1 LKLEQKVT
9 PVEVNGG
16 GTHSNFSIALN
27 SKAFRVLSD
36 TLYANKIGSI
46 VRELSCNAHDAH
58 VMAGKQDVPFII
70 HLPDAFNPW
79 FSVQDQGVGLSPE
92 DIASVFTVYFQS
104 TKEQSND
111 TIGAFGLGAK
121 TPFSYTDQFTVTSVK
136 HGQRTI
142 YNAFINEQGIP
153 NIVEMFSEETT
164 EGNGVEIKLS
174 VKREDYS
181 KFASEVKNQLQY
193 FKVKPQLLN
202 SSGDVFT
209 QQTTEALF
217 DTSAIS
223 VQNYV
228 GYGTGTRVALQ
239 GNVGYTLD
247 MNQLSGKISAE
258 SYQLLHMLS
267 SQKTILKFNI
277 GEIGVTA
284 SREGVEYTATTVK
297 NICNKIT
304 EAKKQIA
311 DVIEEKMTKEFTT
324 DYQRLAYLNANPI
337 ARSFVT
343 TLKVPNAESDSVR
356 WLFNLQKHLVV
367 NNQGSGIVT
376 LVGRFQGAR
385 VKASLKHMA
394 YKFIPS
400 AENNQ
405 VIMFKDKST
414 LSAKKIQHF
423 FATNPKVSSIYV
435 VEFFDKVYNK
445 TKQEELQKFLGGFD
459 NMVNMSDVI
468 LPVSVREKQKSQSKI
483 PKYYAHHGLIRYD
496 EVRNYLKEFKDFS
509 DIKEQTV
516 YFAVEH
522 LNPLCN
528 LALIGDLQDL
538 SNLTKVLPVIAVRQS
553 AVEKLEKNSLFIPLS
568 KYIAD
573 KKQELGTEEVKQK
586 INRKFIVDTVSSS
599 IPYSLKNKKE
609 LIMKNCPDNE
619 ITRLFKTIDSQKFND
634 KQHST
639 IMNRFINHHPSANSV
654 VRKKSEKAV
663 SVVKNILNKYAVVN
677 TLGNTY
683 HGKEISDQH
692 LIVYLNAVQS
702 YLQKH

>member
-1 LKLEQKVT
+1 MIIEQKAT

-16 GTHSNFSIALN
+16 STHSSFSIAMN
-27 SKAFRVLSD
+27 GKAFRVLSD
-36 TLYANKIGSI
+36 TLYQNKIGSI

-92 DIASVFTVYFQS
+92 NIASVFTVYFQS

-136 HGQRTI
+136 HGLRTI

-209 QQTTEALF
+209 QQATEALF

-228 GYGTGTRVALQ
+228 GYGNGTRVALQ

-258 SYQLLHMLS
+258 SYQLLNMLS

-284 SREGVEYTATTVK
+284 SREGVEYTATTLK

-304 EAKKQIA
+304 EAKKQIS
-311 DVIEEKMTKEFTT
+311 DIIEEKMTKEFTT

-356 WLFNLQKHLVV
+356 WLFNLQKYLIV
-367 NNQGSGIVT
+367 NNQSSGMVT
-376 LVGRFQGAR
+376 LVGRYQGR
-385 VKASLKHMA
+385 SKASMKHMT
-394 YKFIPS
+394 YKFIPTT
-400 AENNQ
+400 ENNQ
-405 VIMFKDKST
+405 VILFKDKST

-423 FATNPKVSSIYV
+423 FLTNPKVNSVYV

-459 NMVNMSDVI
+459 NFKNMSEIV
-468 LPVSVREKQKSQSKI
+468 LPVAVREKQKNTNKI
-483 PKYYAHHGLIRYD
+483 PKYYSYNSLTPYYD
-496 EVRNYLKEFKDFS
+496 VRNYHKEFTDLS
-509 DIKEQTV
+509 DVKEQTV
-516 YFAVEH
+516 YFTVE
-522 LNPLCN
+522 NLCPTCPSGF
-528 LALIGDLQDL
+528 ISDLQDL
-538 SNLTKVLPVIAVRQS
+538 SNFIKVLPVIAVRES
-553 AVEKLEKNSLFIPLS
+553 AVEKLEKNSFFIPLS
-568 KYIAD
+568 QYIAD
-573 KKQELGTEEVKQK
+573 KKKELGTEEVKQK
-586 INRKFIVDTVSSS
+586 INREFIIDAVNSS
-599 IPYSLKNKKE
+599 IHYNLRKKKD
-609 LIMKNCPDNE
+609 LIVKNCPDNE
-619 ITRLFKTIDSQKFND
+619 IARLFKTLD
-634 KQHST
+634 KQALNEQHSGG
-639 IMNRFINHHPSANSV
+639 MNLFIGHHPSTISA
-654 VRKKSEKAV
+654 VRTKAEKAV
-663 SVVKNILNKYAVVN
+663 NVVKNILNKYAVVH
-677 TLGNTY
+677 TLGSTY

-692 LIVYLNAVQS
+692 LIMYLNAVQL
-702 YLQKH
+702 YLQK

>member
-1 LKLEQKVT
+1 MKLEQKAT

-16 GTHSNFSIALN
+16 GTQSNFSIAMN

-36 TLYANKIGSI
+36 TLYQNKIGSI
-46 VRELSCNAHDAH
+46 VRELSCNAYDAH
-58 VMAGKQDVPFII
+58 VMAGKADTPFII
-70 HLPDAFNPW
+70 HLPDAYNPW
-79 FSVQDQGVGLSPE
+79 FSVQDQGVGLSDG
-92 DIASVFTVYFQS
+92 DIAGVFTVYFQS

-136 HGQRTI
+136 DGICNI
-142 YNAFINEQGIP
+142 YNAFINEEGIP
-153 NIVEMFSEETT
+153 NIVKMLSEETT
-164 EGNGVEIKLS
+164 TGNGVEIKMS
-174 VKREDYS
+174 VKREDYN
-181 KFASEVKNQLQY
+181 KFASEVKSQLQY
-193 FKVKPQLLN
+193 FKVKPTLENTSIDLFGNQVVEL
-202 SSGDVFT
+202 
-209 QQTTEALF
+209 LF
-217 DTSAIS
+217 DTPAIS
-223 VQNYV
+223 VQNYT
-228 GYGTGTRVALQ
+228 GYGTGGHVALQ
-239 GNVGYTLD
+239 GNVGYVLD
-247 MNQLSGKISAE
+247 MNQLHGKISTE
-258 SYQLLHMLS
+258 SYTLLNSLS
-267 SQKTILKFNI
+267 NQKTILKFNI

-324 DYQRLAYLNANPI
+324 DYQRLAYLNANSI

-343 TLKVPNAESDSVR
+343 MLKVPNAESDSVR

-376 LVGRFQGAR
+376 LVGRFQGR
-385 VKASLKHMA
+385 GKSSMNHMA

-400 AENNQ
+400 VENNQ

-435 VEFFDKVYNK
+435 LEFFDKVYNK

-483 PKYYAHHGLIRYD
+483 PKYYSYNSVAPYS
-496 EVRNYLKEFKDFS
+496 EVRNYHKEFTDLS
-509 DIKEQTV
+509 DVKEQTV
-516 YFAVEH
+516 YFVVEH
-522 LNPLCN
+522 LNPMCD
-528 LALIGDLQDL
+528 ISDISDLQDL

-553 AVEKLEKNSLFIPLS
+553 AVEKLEKNPLFIPLS
-568 KYIAD
+568 RYIAD

-586 INRKFIVDTVSSS
+586 INRKFIVDTVSRY
-599 IPYSLKNKKE
+599 IPYNLKNKKE
-609 LIMKNCPDNE
+609 LIVKNCPDNE
-619 ITRLFKTIDSQKFND
+619 ISRLFKTIDSQKFNN

-639 IMNRFINHHPSANSV
+639 IMSRFIGHHPSVNPV
-654 VRKKSEKAV
+654 VRKKSEKAIN
-663 SVVKNILNKYAVVN
+663 VVKNILNKYDVVN

-683 HGKEISDQH
+683 SGKEISDQH